1 MSRHLYTRQAGGSVV
16 PWTHTDPP
24 GRGEPGENPVT
35 RLAARGCA
43 TRDPLNPGRHGST
56 SHRRFR

>member
-43 TRDPLNPGRHGST
+43 T
-56 SHRRFR
+56 